1 MTSRKYKLHDGKVGS
16 ALAVR
21 LTPKASRDAVV
32 GIMEDGTVK
41 VHVTAAPNGG
51 QDNKALTALLANV
64 LGVPQKNVDIVAG
77 EDGRDKLLSVLGLDA
92 VSLTKRLR
100 EYLR

>member
-1 MTSRKYKLHDGKVGS
+1 MASRKYKLHDGKVGS

-41 VHVTAAPNGG
+41 IHVTAAPENG
-51 QDNKALTALLANV
+51 QDNDALIALLANV
-64 LGVPQKNVDIVAG
+64 LDVPEKNVDIVAG
-77 EDGRDKLLSVLGLDA
+77 DDGRDKLLSVLGMDA
-92 VSLTKRLR
+92 VTLTKCLR

>member
-1 MTSRKYKLHDGKVGS
+1 MASRKYKLHDGKVGS

-41 VHVTAAPNGG
+41 IHVTATPNGG
-51 QDNKALTALLANV
+51 KDNDALIALLAGV
-64 LGVPQKNVDIVAG
+64 LGVPKKNVDIVAG
-77 EDGRDKLLSVLGLDA
+77 EEGRDKLLSVLGMDA
-92 VSLTKRLR
+92 VTLTKRLR
-100 EYLR
+100 EHLN

>member
-1 MTSRKYKLHDGKVGS
+1 MARKYNLHDGKVGS

-32 GIMEDGTVK
+32 GILEDGTVK
-41 VHVTAAPNGG
+41 VHVTASPSGG
-51 QDNKALTALLANV
+51 KDNDALIALLSDV
-64 LGVPQKNVDIVAG
+64 LGMPAKNVEIVAG
-77 EDGRDKLLSVLGLDA
+77 ADGRDKLLSILGMDA
-92 VSLTKRLR
+92 VTLTTLLR